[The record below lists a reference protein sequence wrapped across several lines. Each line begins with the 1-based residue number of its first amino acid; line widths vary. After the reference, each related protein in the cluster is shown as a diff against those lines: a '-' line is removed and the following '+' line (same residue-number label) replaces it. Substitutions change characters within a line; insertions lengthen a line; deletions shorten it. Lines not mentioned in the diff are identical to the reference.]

1 VVLDGEGARG
11 YLTFAHGACPLR
23 VAGAARRSSVSQ
35 PGFFARL
42 TNLWKGFL
50 SIWVSDLEKDHPEI
64 AYENSINS
72 MTEKYAMLK
81 KATASIIRRR
91 EEVSDRLQKR
101 TAELTQIDADL
112 NTAVDTE
119 QDDLALVL
127 INKKSA
133 LDTEVTELNAELK
146 RSEGEGEDAKRA
158 LMNVQAEINKLKT
171 EKDRMLAKMQSAQ
184 ARIKIQDQLEGLS
197 VDAEVKALDNVRD
210 HINNLSAEAKLGK
223 ELAGESLDNKLA
235 ELRRQTGD
243 VNSKKQLEELKA
255 KRQAAKAAQASKTM

>member
-1 VVLDGEGARG
+1 MSE
-11 YLTFAHGACPLR
+11 
-23 VAGAARRSSVSQ
+23 S
-35 PGFFARL
+35 GFFSRL
-42 TNLWKGFL
+42 SNLWTGFL
-50 SIWVSDLEKDHPEI
+50 SLWVSDLEKQNPEI

-91 EEVSDRLQKR
+91 EELSDRLQKR
-101 TAELTQIDADL
+101 QKELEQVDADL

-119 QDDLALVL
+119 QDDLAIVL
-127 INKKSA
+127 ISKKDA
-133 LDTEVTELNAELK
+133 LDSEILELTAELE
-146 RSEGEGEDAKRA
+146 RSAAEGEDAKRA
-158 LMNVQAEINKLKT
+158 LMNVQAEINKLKA

-197 VDAEVKALDNVRD
+197 VDAEVKALENVRD
-210 HINNLSAEAKLGK
+210 HINGLEAEAKLGK
-223 ELAGESLDNKLA
+223 ELAGESLDSKLA

-243 VNSKKQLEELKA
+243 VSSKKKLEELKA

>member
-1 VVLDGEGARG
+1 M
-11 YLTFAHGACPLR
+11 
-23 VAGAARRSSVSQ
+23 SQ

-42 TNLWKGFL
+42 SNLWTGFL
-50 SIWVSDLEKDHPEI
+50 SIWVSDLEKQNPEI

-91 EEVSDRLQKR
+91 EEVSDRLGKR
-101 TAELTQIDADL
+101 RAELEQIDADL
-112 NTAVDTE
+112 NTAVDTD
-119 QDDLALVL
+119 QDELAIVL
-127 INKKSA
+127 ISKKSA
-133 LDTEVTELNAELK
+133 LETEILELTEELE
-146 RSEGEGEDAKRA
+146 RSANEGEDAKRA
-158 LMNVQAEINKLKT
+158 LMGVQAEINKLKT

-197 VDAEVKALDNVRD
+197 VDAEVKALGNVRE
-210 HINNLSAEAKLGK
+210 HINGLAAEAKLGK
-223 ELAGESLDNKLA
+223 EIAGESLDNKLA

-243 VNSKKQLEELKA
+243 VSSKKKLEEMKA

>member
-1 VVLDGEGARG
+1 
-11 YLTFAHGACPLR
+11 
-23 VAGAARRSSVSQ
+23 
-35 PGFFARL
+35 
-42 TNLWKGFL
+42 
-50 SIWVSDLEKDHPEI
+50 
-64 AYENSINS
+64 
-72 MTEKYAMLK
+72 MLK